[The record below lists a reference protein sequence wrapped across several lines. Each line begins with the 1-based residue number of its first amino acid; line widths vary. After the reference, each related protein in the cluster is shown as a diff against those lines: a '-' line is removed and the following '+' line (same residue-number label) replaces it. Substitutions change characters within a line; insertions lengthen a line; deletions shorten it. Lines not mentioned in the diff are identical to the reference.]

1 MQITPPH
8 DRRAFLQQSTFGLG
22 TCALASLLRGG
33 QFANAAEP
41 ARRDPLSARASHFSP
56 RVKNVIFL
64 FMAGGPSQLEL
75 FDNKPSLQKYAG
87 QRVPRSVLGSQE
99 LPFIERD
106 ATLMPSPLRFSRHG
120 ESGAELSETL
130 PRLAE
135 VVDDIAIV
143 KSMHT
148 DAFNHAPAQILL
160 HTGHLQLGKPSMGSW
175 ISYGLGSECSDLPA
189 FVVLTTGQGVSGG
202 ASCYGNGFLPS
213 VHQGVTLRPD
223 GDPILF
229 LGDPK
234 GIDRSIQRNTIDALG
249 HLNRHRIDIVGDP
262 EIETRIAAYEMA
274 FRMQTSAPDL
284 IDLGQ
289 ESKTTL
295 ELYGVTPG
303 EPSFAG
309 TCLLARR
316 LVERG
321 TRFVEVMYQGWDH
334 HSDVEGGVKK
344 ICERTDQPVAALIKD
359 LRQRGL
365 LDETLVVWGG
375 EFGRT
380 PMVEDNPALG
390 RARGRDH
397 HPNAYTMWMAGGGI
411 SSGQTIGETDELGYH
426 VTEDPVHIHDLQA
439 TILHLLGI
447 EHTELTFQH
456 QGRDFRLTDV
466 EGEVV
471 EKLLA

>member
-1 MQITPPH
+1 MSLSAVTG
-8 DRRAFLQQSTFGLG
+8 RRCFLQESVLGLG
-22 TCALASLLRGG
+22 SVALASLMDRRSATGARAVE
-33 QFANAAEP
+33 AN
-41 ARRDPLSARASHFSP
+41 RSLTARASQFAP
-56 RVKNVIFL
+56 RAKNVIFL

-75 FDNKPSLQKYAG
+75 FDNKPSLRKYAG
-87 QRVPRSVLGSQE
+87 QRVPNSVLGNQE

-120 ESGAELSETL
+120 ESGAELSEAL

-143 KSMHT
+143 RSMHT
-148 DAFNHAPAQILL
+148 DAFNHAPAQIFL

-213 VHQGVTLRPD
+213 VHQGVTLRSE

-234 GIDRSIQRNTIDALG
+234 GIDRSIQRDTIDALG
-249 HLNRHRIDIVGDP
+249 HLNRHRVDIVGDP

-284 IDLGQ
+284 IDVGQ

-321 TRFVEVMYQGWDH
+321 TRFVELMYKGWDH

-344 ICERTDQPVAALIKD
+344 ICGRADQPVAALIKD

-390 RARGRDH
+390 RTRGRDH

-411 SSGQTIGETDELGYH
+411 NPGQTIGKTDELGYH

-466 EGEVV
+466 EGEIV
-471 EKLLA
+471 EKLLG

>member
-1 MQITPPH
+1 MQITPLH
-8 DRRAFLQQSTFGLG
+8 DRRVFLQQSTFGLG
-22 TCALASLLRGG
+22 TCALASLMGDG
-33 QFANAAEP
+33 QFASAAEP
-41 ARRDPLSARASHFSP
+41 GRRDPQSARTSHFPP

-75 FDNKPSLQKYAG
+75 FDNKPSLHKYAG
-87 QRVPRSVLGSQE
+87 QRVPRSVLGNQE

-120 ESGAELSETL
+120 DSGAELSETL

-143 KSMHT
+143 KSMYT
-148 DAFNHAPAQILL
+148 DAFNHAPAQIFL

-189 FVVLTTGQGVSGG
+189 FVVLTPGQGVSGG

-321 TRFVEVMYQGWDH
+321 TRFVEVMYKGWDH

-344 ICERTDQPVAALIKD
+344 ICGKTDQPVAALIKD

-411 SSGQTIGETDELGYH
+411 SPGQTIGETDELGYH